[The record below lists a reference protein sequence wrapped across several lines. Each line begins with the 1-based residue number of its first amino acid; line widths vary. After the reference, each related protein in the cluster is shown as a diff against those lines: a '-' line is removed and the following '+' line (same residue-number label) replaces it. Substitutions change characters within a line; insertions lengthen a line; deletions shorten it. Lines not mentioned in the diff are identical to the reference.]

1 MMTIFKQR
9 TKNKEGEVFLR
20 KKLFALNLAL
30 FMIILSV
37 LPVSAM
43 QNNKE
48 EDVFVEQQ
56 SYDAQYN
63 MIALKEQIKNEQ
75 LQTRQERSE
84 GNEIFGLYTS
94 RSAGY
99 EIDVDGNSFSS
110 LYDAKGNGWEYQAD
124 GNILFLNGYNGSS
137 IRASGD
143 LVIYAE
149 GVNKISG
156 STSTYYGSDGIISS
170 GNLDVIIVDGT
181 TSVSGGNGFYRGGDG
196 IYSDSYAFVYTFAG
210 TSLIVEGGNT
220 AQISAAGGNA
230 IYGEIA
236 HISGEGFVRAIGGDG
251 TSLYSNGCAG
261 GCALIGNEVY
271 VESPCE
277 LIGGEG
283 YYAGPGIY
291 FGSYCETGVV
301 NATISCGNGQ
311 YNKYAIQNSDGLSW
325 YYNDH
330 TIVSGDSYSIRI
342 SIRQYILN
350 LFGCGGTRGTATF
363 ESLKAY
369 YPTSYDLSEYSF
381 QRTGY
386 TQVGWSTTAGDL
398 VPLDL
403 YTPDEDTDL
412 YAEWAPNTYKVAYN
426 SNGGSGSMSSSTHT
440 YDIAKNLTSCKFSK
454 EGYVFVGWATS
465 PNGSVE
471 YSDGASIKNL
481 TSTNG
486 GAVTLYAVWEKIPT
500 YTQINKIAQNSYSVE
515 LFNVDSSCT
524 VILATYQQKK
534 LVEAY
539 PQIYNGNKLLFT
551 TTKEFDTMKVIV
563 WSNLN
568 NLIPICEANT
578 TIIE

>member
-1 MMTIFKQR
+1 M
-9 TKNKEGEVFLR
+9 R

-30 FMIILSV
+30 FMVVLSAI
-37 LPVSAM
+37 PVFSM

-56 SYDAQYN
+56 SYDAQYD
-63 MIALKEQIKNEQ
+63 MIDLKKVKTEQ
-75 LQTRQERSE
+75 LQISQEGLE
-84 GNEIFGLYTS
+84 GNEEIALYAS
-94 RSAGY
+94 RNTGY
-99 EIDVDGNSFSS
+99 YISVDDTSFSS
-110 LYDAKGNGWEYQAD
+110 LYNAKGNGWEYQAD
-124 GNILFLNGYNGSS
+124 DNMLFLNGYSGSG

-149 GVNKISG
+149 GINEISG

-196 IYSDSYAFVYTFAG
+196 IYSDNYAFVYTFAG
-210 TSLIVEGGNT
+210 ASLIVEGGDT
-220 AQISAAGGNA
+220 AQTSTAGGNA

-271 VESPCE
+271 VESSCE

-311 YNKYAIQNSDGLSW
+311 YNKYAIQNSDELDW
-325 YYNDH
+325 YYNNH
-330 TIVSGDSYSIRI
+330 TILSGNSSSIKI
-342 SIRQYILN
+342 SIRQYTLR
-350 LFGCGGTRGTATF
+350 LFGCGGTRGIATF

-381 QRTGY
+381 QRLGY
-386 TQVGWSTTAGDL
+386 TQLGWRNASGDL
-398 VPLDL
+398 APLNTL
-403 YTPDEDTDL
+403 YTPEKDTDL
-412 YAEWAPNTYKVAYN
+412 YAEWSPNTYKVVYN

-440 YDIAKNLTSCKFSK
+440 YDISKNLTSCAFSK
-454 EGYVFVGWATS
+454 EGYVFTGWATS

-471 YSDGASIKNL
+471 YSNGASIKNL
-481 TSTNG
+481 TSANG
-486 GAVTLYAVWEKIPT
+486 ATVTLYAIWKKTTP
-500 YTQINKIAQNSYSVE
+500 YTQIKKIAQNSYSVE

-524 VILATYQQKK
+524 VIFATYQKGK
-534 LVEAY
+534 LVELY
-539 PQIYNGNKLLFT
+539 PKIYNRNEVPFA
-551 TTKEFDTMKVIV
+551 TTKEFDAIKVMV

-568 NLIPICEANT
+568 NLKPICEANT